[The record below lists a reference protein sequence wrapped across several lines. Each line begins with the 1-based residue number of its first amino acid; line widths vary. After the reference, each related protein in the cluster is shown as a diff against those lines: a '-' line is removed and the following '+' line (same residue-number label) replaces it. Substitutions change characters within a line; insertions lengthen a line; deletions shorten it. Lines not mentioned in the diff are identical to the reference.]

1 MCCFAKSVLSV
12 TNTQIFAR
20 MLGGG
25 MQSLV
30 YQMKFASKEKN
41 AMILPL
47 PVAPG
52 SGEGAVEFVSLE
64 GYDRFFSDLSRGF
77 PRKPRPSGGLFSRAA
92 PTSQLVD
99 SAQIEVHDVGDF
111 IASFVP
117 TMEDFSRLDP
127 QFVIPKESWE
137 KIPGYGDYGFA
148 VFQLEQKSGE
158 PHPMAMKFR
167 TRFEDQV
174 FFPTVHIHDG
184 EVHAREEFDHTL
196 YMQSA
201 EYDAVVDEY
210 DDRDTLDHATGMVR
224 SKRVASAFCKIEKSK
239 GLVDGN
245 RLLHK
250 ATMKGMLKN
259 QDVIRSLEPSTR
271 SAGNSRRGWSN
282 NLAAVPAAAAPAA
295 VAAGGVGW
303 FFARRSRL
311 MAENPRSE
319 E

>member
-1 MCCFAKSVLSV
+1 MCCFAQSVLSV
-12 TNTQIFAR
+12 TDTQIFAR
-20 MLGGG
+20 LLGNG

-30 YQMKFASKEKN
+30 YQMKFASEKAN

-47 PVAPG
+47 PVLPG
-52 SGEGAVEFVSLE
+52 SGEDAVEFVSME
-64 GYDRFFSDLSRGF
+64 GYDRFFRDLSKGSPKKR
-77 PRKPRPSGGLFSRAA
+77 PPSGGLFSRSE
-92 PTSQLVD
+92 PTSRLLD
-99 SAQIEVHDVGDF
+99 SVKLEVHKVGDF

-117 TMEDFSRLDP
+117 TMNDFSRLDP

-148 VFQLEQKSGE
+148 VFQLEEKSGQ

-184 EVHAREEFDHTL
+184 EVHSREEFDHTL

-201 EYDAVVDEY
+201 NYDSVVDEY
-210 DDRDTLDHATGMVR
+210 EDRDTLDHATGMVR
-224 SKRVASAFCKIEKSK
+224 SNRVASAFCKIEKSQ

-245 RLLHK
+245 QLVHK

-259 QDVIRSLEPSTR
+259 QDVIRSIEPANR
-271 SAGNSRRGWSN
+271 SAGMMGRGWSTS
-282 NLAAVPAAAAPAA
+282 AMAAAPAA
-295 VAAGGVGW
+295 AAAGGVSW

-311 MAENPRSE
+311 MSKDQPKG
-319 E
+319 